1 MQCIPALKFKRCKNV
16 KDPKACTEFA
26 VQLSNNH
33 AVDTKRSQGNWSND
47 KMELT
52 EGFLIRDNDNGIK
65 DRLMKNSKT
74 PNKNTLNRSNNM
86 SFIDGKIKSS
96 TCYLSCSPAVDLTD
110 SKLERHLGA
119 RRSCNITNSL
129 EDS

>member
-1 MQCIPALKFKRCKNV
+1 MRPALKFKSSKNV

-52 EGFLIRDNDNGIK
+52 KGFQVSYNNNGIK
-65 DRLMKNSKT
+65 DKLMKKSKT

-86 SFIDGKIKSS
+86 SFIDGKSKSS
-96 TCYLSCSPAVDLTD
+96 TCYLSYSPAVDLID
-110 SKLERHLGA
+110 SNLERHLGA
-119 RRSCNITNSL
+119 GRSCNITNSL
-129 EDS
+129 AAS